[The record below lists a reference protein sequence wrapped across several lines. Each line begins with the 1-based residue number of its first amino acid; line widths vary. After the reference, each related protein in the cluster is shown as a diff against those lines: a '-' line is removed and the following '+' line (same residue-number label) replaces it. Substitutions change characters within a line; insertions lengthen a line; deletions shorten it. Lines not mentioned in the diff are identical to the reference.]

1 MRRKRKPLILIC
13 KDVIC
18 KFGNNS
24 SQHIMTSPSIAL
36 QIQTLPD
43 NPGVYQYYDKDGK
56 ILYVGKAKNL
66 KKRVSSYFNKIH
78 DTAKTNVLVKKIV
91 TIKHIVVPTETDALL
106 LENNLIKTLQ
116 PRYNVLLRDDKTY
129 PWLCIKKEPFS
140 RIFSTRRMV
149 KDGSEYFG
157 PYTSFK
163 TVNTILDLIKELYPL
178 RTCNFDLSTNN
189 IENGTFKVCLEY
201 HIGNC
206 KGPCEGYESVA
217 EYQKQVDAIREIL
230 KGNFKESMKD
240 FKRMM
245 IELAQEMRFEEAQKI
260 KEKIEILENYQS
272 RSTIINPKITNI
284 DVFSIVSD
292 ESAAYVNF
300 LQISHGSIIRSHTME
315 IKKKLE
321 ETDEEL
327 LELAIIELRE
337 RFQLLSKEIIVPF
350 EVDLGENIKITIPQL
365 GDKKQILDLS
375 LRNAKYYRIEQLK
388 QLQIVDPDRHVNRI
402 MAQMQKDLRLPVEP
416 RHIECF
422 DNSNIQGTNP
432 VSACVVFKDGKPS
445 KKDYRHFNIK
455 TVEGPNDFASME
467 EVVYRRYKRLLDENQ
482 PLPQLIIIDGGKG
495 QLSSALKS
503 IDDLGLRGKI
513 TIIGIAKRLE
523 ELFYPGDSIP
533 LYLDKKSET
542 LKVIQQ
548 LRNEAHRF
556 GITHHRDKRS
566 KAALNSSIESI
577 PGIGEKT
584 MTTLIQHFKSVKRLK
599 LATEKE
605 ISEVVG
611 LSKAKKI
618 TDFYTTN

>member
-1 MRRKRKPLILIC
+1 M
-13 KDVIC
+13 
-18 KFGNNS
+18 NNPTL
-24 SQHIMTSPSIAL
+24 QL

-43 NPGVYQYYDKDGK
+43 GPGVYQYYDKEGK

-106 LENNLIKTLQ
+106 LENNLIKTLM
-116 PRYNVLLRDDKTY
+116 PRYNVLLRDDKSY
-129 PWLCIKKEPFS
+129 PWICIKKEPFS
-140 RIFSTRRMV
+140 RIFSTRRLI

-163 TVNTILDLIKELYPL
+163 TVSTILELIKELYQL
-178 RTCNFDLSTNN
+178 RTCNYDLSKSN
-189 IENGTFKVCLEY
+189 IENGKFKVCLEY

-206 KGPCEGYESVA
+206 KGPCEGYESL
-217 EYQKQVDAIREIL
+217 ENYQKKVDAIREIL

-240 FKRMM
+240 FKKLMTD
-245 IELAQEMRFEEAQKI
+245 LASKMHFEEAQKI
-260 KEKIEILENYQS
+260 KEKIEVLENYQS
-272 RSTIINPKITNI
+272 RSTIVNPKITNI

-292 ESAAYVNF
+292 ESAAFVNF
-300 LQISHGSIIRSHTME
+300 LQISHGSIIRSYTME
-315 IKKKLE
+315 IKKKLD

-350 EVDLGENIKITIPQL
+350 AVEVGENIKVTVPQL

-375 LRNAKYYRIEQLK
+375 IRNAKFYRIEQLK
-388 QLQIVDPDRHVNRI
+388 QLQIVDPDRHANRI

-432 VSACVVFKDGKPS
+432 VAACVVFKDGKAS

-455 TVEGPNDFASME
+455 TVEGPDDFASMT
-467 EVVYRRYKRLLDENQ
+467 EVVYRRYKRLLDENE

-495 QLSSALKS
+495 QLSAAQKI
-503 IDDLGLRGKI
+503 IDEMGINILCVGL
-513 TIIGIAKRLE
+513 AKRIE
-523 ELFYPGDSIP
+523 EIFLPKDVKPIVFKDNSQAKF
-533 LYLDKKSET
+533 L
-542 LKVIQQ
+542 IQ
-548 LRNEAHRF
+548 RVRDEAHRF
-556 GITHHRDKRS
+556 AITYHRLLRSKGMVQDKKAKLRS
-566 KAALNSSIESI
+566 KAH
-577 PGIGEKT
+577 EK
-584 MTTLIQHFKSVKRLK
+584 QWK
-599 LATEKE
+599 
-605 ISEVVG
+605 
-611 LSKAKKI
+611 
-618 TDFYTTN
+618 

>member
-1 MRRKRKPLILIC
+1 M
-13 KDVIC
+13 
-18 KFGNNS
+18 NNP
-24 SQHIMTSPSIAL
+24 TLEL

-43 NPGVYQYYDKDGK
+43 GPGVYQYYDKEGK

-116 PRYNVLLRDDKTY
+116 PRYNVLLRDDKSY
-129 PWLCIKKEPFS
+129 PWICIKKEPFS
-140 RIFSTRRMV
+140 RIFSTRRLI

-163 TVNTILDLIKELYPL
+163 TVNTILELIKELYPL
-178 RTCNFDLSTNN
+178 RTCNYDLSKSN
-189 IENGTFKVCLEY
+189 IENGKFKVCLEY

-206 KGPCEGYESVA
+206 KGPCEGYESL
-217 EYQKQVDAIREIL
+217 ENYQKQVDAIREIL

-240 FKRMM
+240 FKKLMTD
-245 IELAQEMRFEEAQKI
+245 LAQNLHFEEAQKI

-292 ESAAYVNF
+292 ESAAFVNF

-315 IKKKLE
+315 IKKKLD

-350 EVDLGENIKITIPQL
+350 EVNLGENIKVTVPQL

-375 LRNAKYYRIEQLK
+375 IRNAKFYRIEQLK
-388 QLQIVDPDRHVNRI
+388 QLQIVDPDRHANRI

-432 VSACVVFKDGKPS
+432 VAACVVFKDGKPS

-455 TVEGPNDFASME
+455 TVEGPDDFASMT
-467 EVVYRRYKRLLDENQ
+467 EVVYRRYKRLLDENE

-503 IDDLGLRGKI
+503 IDELGLRGKI

-566 KAALNSSIESI
+566 KSALNSSIESI

-584 MTTLIQHFKSVKRLK
+584 METLIKHFKSVKRLK

-605 ISEVVG
+605 ISDVIGV
-611 LSKAKKI
+611 SKAKKI
-618 TDFYTTN
+618 TDFYKTN